1 MATLGKSVEA
11 ASPHR
16 IEGYPADSRRFDWL
30 AILTSAWFIGGLF
43 LDGWAH
49 NHIPSLE
56 TFFTPWHGVLYS
68 GFFSVAILMAVTQYR
83 NIAKGYAWGRA
94 LPKGY
99 FLSLVGVAIFFAG
112 GVSDMLWHTI
122 LGVEQ
127 NAEALFSPPHLLL
140 ASSAI
145 LFLAGPLRAAW
156 GRKVTTGWADL
167 APAILSLTMLFS
179 LFTFFT
185 QYANFYGNPSLL
197 VGRGGSANDYLENV
211 TTIANLLFPAAITV
225 GVLLFA
231 LRRWRLPF
239 GTVTFMLTVNAALM
253 VLMRFRFASAY
264 WPVIVSAALTGLLA
278 DVLIARLRPSA
289 ANPLA
294 LRAFAF
300 AVPFAQSLL
309 ALAAIVLTR
318 GQPLWWEVHM
328 WLGVPF
334 VAGVIGVGVSFLVA
348 PPPVPAE
355 T

>member
-11 ASPHR
+11 VSPRR

-83 NIAKGYAWGRA
+83 NITKGYAWGRA

-99 FLSLVGVAIFFAG
+99 FLSLVGVAIFFIG

-127 NAEALFSPPHLLL
+127 NTEALFSPPHMLL
-140 ASSAI
+140 AASGA
-145 LFLAGPLRAAW
+145 LFLAGPVRAAW
-156 GRKVTTGWADL
+156 SRKGVKGWADL
-167 APAILSLTMLFS
+167 GPAVLALTMLLS
-179 LFTFFT
+179 AFTFFS
-185 QYANFYGNPSLL
+185 QYANVYANPALYVVGN
-197 VGRGGSANDYLENV
+197 GKINDYFANFS
-211 TTIANLLFPAAITV
+211 TIVNLLFPAAVTV

-231 LRRWRLPF
+231 LRRWRLPV
-239 GTVTFMLTVNAALM
+239 GAATFMLTVNATLM
-253 VLMRFRFASAY
+253 VLMRFRFASSY
-264 WPVIVSAALTGLLA
+264 WPVILAAVVTGLLA
-278 DVLIARLRPSA
+278 DVFIARLRPSV

-309 ALAAIVLTR
+309 ALAAIVLTHD
-318 GQPLWWEVHM
+318 QPLWWEVHM

-334 VAGVIGVGVSFLVA
+334 VAGVIGVGLSFLVA